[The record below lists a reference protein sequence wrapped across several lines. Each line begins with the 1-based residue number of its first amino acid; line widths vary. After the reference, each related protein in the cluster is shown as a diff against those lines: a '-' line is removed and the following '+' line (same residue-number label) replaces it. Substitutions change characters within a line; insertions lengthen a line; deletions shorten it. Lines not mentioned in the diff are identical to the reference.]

1 VEIVKRLVAHL
12 VPSNNGDGSP
22 HATFPPPSVVV
33 DPQYRADIIH
43 RIIFICSQN
52 SYHNVTNFEW
62 YISILVGL
70 TYVPD
75 VSVGDLL
82 TDQIMDV
89 GVRVKSAREFSVK
102 QMVCVCEISWICDKP
117 LMNPF
122 YSSEYW
128 LTSNFLKT

>member
-1 VEIVKRLVAHL
+1 M
-12 VPSNNGDGSP
+12 
-22 HATFPPPSVVV
+22 V

-62 YISILVGL
+62 YITILVGL

-82 TDQIMDV
+82 TSQIMDV

-102 QMVCVCEISWICDKP
+102 QMVLITRFSPACLLLLHTLIP
-117 LMNPF
+117 LP
-122 YSSEYW
+122 
-128 LTSNFLKT
+128 LLVPNFI

>member
-1 VEIVKRLVAHL
+1 MAHL
-12 VPSNNGDGSP
+12 VPANDADGDPS
-22 HATFPPPSVVV
+22 ASFPPPSAVV

-62 YISILVGL
+62 YITILVGL

-82 TDQIMDV
+82 TSQIMDV

-102 QMVCVCEISWICDKP
+102 QMVFIRVFHP
-117 LMNPF
+117 LACHF
-122 YSSEYW
+122 H
-128 LTSNFLKT
+128 TR